1 MQIRGFSRTVEQ
13 IKNRWKLLKMAF
25 FKAKSQNGK
34 SGSNPSSFPFYDI
47 IDSFMGECPIADP
60 EDNGVDVGF
69 PEDLPSEDMTNS
81 PGKVDLL
88 ILLLYVTL
96 MC

>member
-1 MQIRGFSRTVEQ
+1 
-13 IKNRWKLLKMAF
+13 MAF